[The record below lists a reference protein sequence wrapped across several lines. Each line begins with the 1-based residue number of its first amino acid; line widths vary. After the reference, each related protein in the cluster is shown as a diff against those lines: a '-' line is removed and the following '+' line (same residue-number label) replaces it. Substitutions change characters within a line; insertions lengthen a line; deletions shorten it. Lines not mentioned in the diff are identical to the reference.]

1 MDETNRESGKN
12 STTTM
17 QITTTTPTTMPI
29 TTTEIST
36 VLPNQIND
44 TETGTNFTVA
54 FNITFGVEVEP
65 TFDPEVLN
73 QIMEFLFDRVKAKLD
88 KAILLLEQSLFIA
101 NYFVKLMGPLFG
113 KWMTTK
119 WQKLSKTFFKQ
130 KKEQGL

>member
-1 MDETNRESGKN
+1 
-12 STTTM
+12 
-17 QITTTTPTTMPI
+17 MPI
-29 TTTEIST
+29 TTTQLST

-54 FNITFGVEVEP
+54 FNITLGVEVEL
-65 TFDPEVLN
+65 TIDPEVLN

-113 KWMTTK
+113 EWMTQN
-119 WQKLSKTFFKQ
+119 WQKLPKTFFKQ
-130 KKEQGL
+130 KKNKDFDDYFDVTDLIPEIMGW